1 MSKMEKNESTRPW
14 NKPSRS
20 RESAENYLRAILEIR
35 SSHGRCRN
43 VDIAR
48 HLGIS
53 RASVSKALVKLSEAG
68 LVEVVDHDVGF
79 TPEGR
84 AIAEATE
91 CEASFLR
98 EAAARRRGRRRRSI
112 QRCLPPGALRLR
124 RFFREALFPL
134 DEESSLR
141 VKRRLSAPGAR
152 KPRVTTREEWLR
164 NQPVS

>member
-68 LVEVVDHDVGF
+68 LVEVVDYDVGF

-84 AIAEATE
+84 AIAEATSARHRFFE
-91 CEASFLR
+91 RLLRDAGVAADEASRDACRLEHCVSADSFEKLYSHLT
-98 EAAARRRGRRRRSI
+98 RSH
-112 QRCLPPGALRLR
+112 PS
-124 RFFREALFPL
+124 E
-134 DEESSLR
+134 
-141 VKRRLSAPGAR
+141 
-152 KPRVTTREEWLR
+152 
-164 NQPVS
+164 

>member
-14 NKPSRS
+14 NKPSRR
-20 RESAENYLRAILEIR
+20 REPAENYLRAILEIR

-84 AIAEATE
+84 AIAEATSARHRFFE
-91 CEASFLR
+91 RLLRDAGVAADEASRDACRLEHCVSADSFEKLYSHLT
-98 EAAARRRGRRRRSI
+98 RSH
-112 QRCLPPGALRLR
+112 PS
-124 RFFREALFPL
+124 E
-134 DEESSLR
+134 
-141 VKRRLSAPGAR
+141 
-152 KPRVTTREEWLR
+152 
-164 NQPVS
+164 

>member
-1 MSKMEKNESTRPW
+1 MEKNESTRPW

-84 AIAEATE
+84 AIAEATSARHRFFE
-91 CEASFLR
+91 RLLRDAGVAADEASRDACRLEHCVSADSFEEPCEFLSDFGIMR
-98 EAAARRRGRRRRSI
+98 FAGADVLKCRHRS
-112 QRCLPPGALRLR
+112 PS
-124 RFFREALFPL
+124 EPL
-134 DEESSLR
+134 ET
-141 VKRRLSAPGAR
+141 V
-152 KPRVTTREEWLR
+152 
-164 NQPVS
+164 

>member
-53 RASVSKALVKLSEAG
+53 RASVSKALVKLSESC

-84 AIAEATE
+84 AIAEATSARHRFFE
-91 CEASFLR
+91 RLLRDAGVAADEASRDACRLEHCVSADSFEKLYSHLT
-98 EAAARRRGRRRRSI
+98 RSH
-112 QRCLPPGALRLR
+112 PS
-124 RFFREALFPL
+124 E
-134 DEESSLR
+134 
-141 VKRRLSAPGAR
+141 
-152 KPRVTTREEWLR
+152 
-164 NQPVS
+164 

>member
-20 RESAENYLRAILEIR
+20 RESAENYLMAILEIR

-84 AIAEATE
+84 AIAEATS
-91 CEASFLR
+91 A
-98 EAAARRRGRRRRSI
+98 
-112 QRCLPPGALRLR
+112 
-124 RFFREALFPL
+124 
-134 DEESSLR
+134 
-141 VKRRLSAPGAR
+141 RLS
-152 KPRVTTREEWLR
+152 LIHI
-164 NQPVS
+164 

>member
-1 MSKMEKNESTRPW
+1 MEKKESTRPW

-48 HLGIS
+48 HLGVS

-79 TPEGR
+79 TSEAR
-84 AIAEATE
+84 AIAEATSARHRFFE
-91 CEASFLR
+91 GLLRDAGVDADEASRDACRLEHCVSADSFEKLYSHLT
-98 EAAARRRGRRRRSI
+98 RS
-112 QRCLPPGALRLR
+112 RPS
-124 RFFREALFPL
+124 E
-134 DEESSLR
+134 
-141 VKRRLSAPGAR
+141 
-152 KPRVTTREEWLR
+152 
-164 NQPVS
+164 

>member
-1 MSKMEKNESTRPW
+1 MSKKEKNESTRPW

-20 RESAENYLRAILEIR
+20 RESAENDLRAILEIR

-68 LVEVVDHDVGF
+68 LVEVVDDDVGF

-84 AIAEATE
+84 AIARDACRLEHCVSAD
-91 CEASFLR
+91 SFEKLYSHLT
-98 EAAARRRGRRRRSI
+98 RSH
-112 QRCLPPGALRLR
+112 PS
-124 RFFREALFPL
+124 E
-134 DEESSLR
+134 
-141 VKRRLSAPGAR
+141 
-152 KPRVTTREEWLR
+152 
-164 NQPVS
+164 